1 MELTGLCRSAVVAA
15 TLFLAGLLPSR
26 CEISRWQMVKVDFQC
41 FSFVFGCPAV
51 QFLLSRRRKRGMWAA
66 PDARASDASTDT
78 SITPWGR
85 KRRRQSDFLAKL
97 GVTDLEGM
105 LALKLTLMW
114 GVLETLLPLSF
125 KARDDDISLSWR
137 RSRF

>member
-1 MELTGLCRSAVVAA
+1 MHV
-15 TLFLAGLLPSR
+15 
-26 CEISRWQMVKVDFQC
+26 
-41 FSFVFGCPAV
+41 
-51 QFLLSRRRKRGMWAA
+51 
-66 PDARASDASTDT
+66 DASTDA

-125 KARDDDISLSWR
+125 KPRDDDISPSWR